1 MCSYIKYCIR
11 TNTFFDEKRVSLD
24 RDLKKDS
31 EHSIGMLSL

>member
-1 MCSYIKYCIR
+1 MCSYTKYHIR

-24 RDLKKDS
+24 RDLKDS